1 MVEETQE
8 PADEQTGPGGG
19 DTRPAKRTRAARPVD
34 PPRAGGLPPI
44 IGTALAAAILLLA
57 GGGTFAG
64 GYFTNAAVDDDGGGG
79 GTAAGP
85 TAVATVVAQAT
96 PTPPIVVE
104 NVSVDDDP
112 AWGPTDAK
120 VTVVEFSDFQCP
132 YCSRFVSQTYAQLKQ
147 QYEGKIRFV
156 FRDFPLSTIHPWAE
170 KGAEAAGCANEQGKF
185 WEYHDAIFQ
194 NQTAITEKYSTAA
207 AAQPADA
214 GAGLA
219 AVVDTLKSTAT
230 DLGLDAAAF
239 NQCLDSGTRAQ
250 EIQKDYQD
258 GISYGVQGTP
268 AFFING
274 LLVSGAQPFANF
286 KTAIDAALAEQPSSA
301 VPSAAGGTGG

>member
-1 MVEETQE
+1 MT
-8 PADEQTGPGGG
+8 EQASGSAPYRPGPPGS
-19 DTRPAKRTRAARPVD
+19 
-34 PPRAGGLPPI
+34 GGLPSFV
-44 IGTALAAAILLLA
+44 GTALAAAVLLIA
-57 GGGTFAG
+57 GGGVFAG

-79 GTAAGP
+79 PAATAAAPSGNP
-85 TAVATVVAQAT
+85 TAVAQAT
-96 PTPPIVVE
+96 PTPPVVVS

-112 AWGPTDAK
+112 TWGPTDAK

-132 YCSRFVSQTYAQLKQ
+132 YCSRFVTQTYAQLKQ

-194 NQTAITEKYSTAA
+194 NQTAITQTYTTAA

-214 GAGLA
+214 NAGLA

-258 GISYGVQGTP
+258 GVSYGVQGTP
-268 AFFING
+268 AFYVNG
-274 LLVSGAQPFANF
+274 LLISGAQPFANF
-286 KTAIDAALAEQPSSA
+286 QTAIDAALQS
-301 VPSAAGGTGG
+301 GG

>member
-1 MVEETQE
+1 LVEDTQE
-8 PADEQTGPGGG
+8 PADEQTGPGGE
-19 DTRPAKRTRAARPVD
+19 DTRPAKKTRAARPVD
-34 PPRAGGLPPI
+34 APRAGGGMPPI
-44 IGTALAAAILLLA
+44 LGTALAAAILLLA

-79 GTAAGP
+79 GTAAAP
-85 TAVATVVAQAT
+85 TAAATVVAAAT
-96 PTPPIVVE
+96 PTPPVVVA
-104 NVSVDDDP
+104 NVSADDDP
-112 AWGPTDAK
+112 AWGPADAK

-132 YCSRFVSQTYAQLKQ
+132 YCGRFATQTYSQIKQ
-147 QYEGKIRFV
+147 EYEGKIRFV

-194 NQTAITEKYSTAA
+194 NQTAITEKYQTAA
-207 AAQPADA
+207 QSGDA
-214 GAGLA
+214 VAGLA
-219 AVVDTLKSTAT
+219 AAVDALKSTAT
-230 DLGLDAAAF
+230 DLGLDATAF
-239 NQCLDSGTRAQ
+239 AQCLDSGKNAQ

-268 AFFING
+268 AFYVNG

-286 KTAIDAALAEQPSSA
+286 KTVIDAALQ
-301 VPSAAGGTGG
+301 AGG